1 MGQHQLLLIVLGIVI
16 VGLSVFVGITVA
28 GTSAEQANR
37 DALMSDLMQ
46 LSAQARTY
54 YHRPA
59 MLLGGGNSF
68 ANFKIAD
75 AVKQSDHGLIEHI
88 NEGHNPNHIHFQATG
103 TQIGKNGVDPIRIE
117 IILTADET
125 RVREHN

>member
-37 DALMSDLMQ
+37 DALISDLLQ
-46 LSAQARTY
+46 LSAQARTHF
-54 YHRPA
+54 HRPA
-59 MLLGGGNSF
+59 MLLGGGKSF
-68 ANFKIAD
+68 ANYKIPES
-75 AVKQSDHGLIEHI
+75 VKQSDHGTIEHI

-103 TQIGKNGVDPIRIE
+103 TQIGKNGTDPIRIE

-125 RVREHN
+125 RLREHN